1 MSATFLSL
9 TTFLAVVTAIAGVY
23 SLLTDLFLRDRSRVT
38 RRIDVEFVKRQ
49 RDDARKLSLF
59 KDPGQ
64 IGVELQAHDDDR
76 SVRRRFDAMVEQ
88 SGLNLTAGRLLAQ
101 SAAAGLFLGTI
112 VGLFSQRPLVVM
124 IAAPIGALAPLYYV
138 QRVRRARTAKLLAQL
153 PAAFEL
159 MSRVVRAGQTISQA
173 LRAVSD
179 EFPPPLAAEF
189 ASCYEQQ
196 NLGLSLESALRDLAR
211 RTGLLEIKI
220 FVLALLVQQQTG
232 GNLAELLDK
241 LSGIIRERFQMY
253 GQIKTLTA
261 EGRAQAAVLLV
272 LPVAMFGLILFLN
285 PDYAG
290 ILLARPTLIIG
301 CLVSEGLGALWIRQI
316 VNFDF

>member
-1 MSATFLSL
+1 
-9 TTFLAVVTAIAGVY
+9 
-23 SLLTDLFLRDRSRVT
+23 
-38 RRIDVEFVKRQ
+38 
-49 RDDARKLSLF
+49 
-59 KDPGQ
+59 
-64 IGVELQAHDDDR
+64 
-76 SVRRRFDAMVEQ
+76 
-88 SGLNLTAGRLLAQ
+88 
-101 SAAAGLFLGTI
+101 
-112 VGLFSQRPLVVM
+112 M
-124 IAAPIGALAPLYYV
+124 IAAPIGAALPLCYV
-138 QRVRRARTAKLLAQL
+138 QRVRRARTAKLLGQL

-241 LSGIIRERFQMY
+241 LSGIIRERFQMH

-272 LPVAMFGLILFLN
+272 LPVVMFGLILFLN
-285 PDYAG
+285 PDYAS
-290 ILLARPTLIIG
+290 ILLARPALIAG